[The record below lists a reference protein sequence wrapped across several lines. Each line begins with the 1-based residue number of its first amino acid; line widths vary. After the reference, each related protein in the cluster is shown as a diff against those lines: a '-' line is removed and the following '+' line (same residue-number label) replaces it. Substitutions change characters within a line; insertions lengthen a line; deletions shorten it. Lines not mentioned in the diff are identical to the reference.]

1 MVQSRQATQGRV
13 RVLVLGI
20 GSILV
25 VLSAIGLFLWLK
37 PGGQAP
43 TPEPLPVFVAGPVDG
58 FEPGTVTYFEL
69 EHLYVVA
76 LAGGGMLALYD
87 LGPGSQ
93 ARLQQGDETA
103 LDCRVQYIEDQNE
116 LTTLG
121 DPLEGFESM
130 IFWDPCRNTAWDVA
144 GEYLAGPNKA
154 KLDRFPLSITEESV
168 QIDVNDRICTN
179 DVSADAP
186 CLPTQ

>member
-1 MVQSRQATQGRV
+1 LVQSLQAQGRV

-37 PGGQAP
+37 PGGHSP
-43 TPEPLPVFVAGPVDG
+43 TPEPLPVFVAGPVEG
-58 FEPGTVTYFEL
+58 FEPATVTYFEL

-93 ARLQQGDETA
+93 ARLEDGDESA
-103 LDCRVQYIEDQNE
+103 LDCRIQFIEDENG
-116 LTTLG
+116 LTDLG
-121 DPLEGFESM
+121 DPPEGFESM
-130 IFWDPCRNTAWDVA
+130 IFWDPCLNSGWDA
-144 GEYLAGPNKA
+144 SGSHLIGSDGAD
-154 KLDRFPLSITEESV
+154 LDRFPLSITEKSV
-168 QIDVNDRICTN
+168 QIDVNDRICMN
-179 DVSADAP
+179 PVSETAP